1 MANVITTLKRAD
13 QAGVKVSGNEEQNK
27 ATQYDAGG
35 KINIRENSKTFG
47 RPKII
52 NFITAPVFVQQTQT
66 PHACGKYRRISG
78 MQNFFNKIN
87 LVYTLPVFILYR
99 TLI

>member
-35 KINIRENSKTFG
+35 
-47 RPKII
+47 
-52 NFITAPVFVQQTQT
+52 
-66 PHACGKYRRISG
+66 
-78 MQNFFNKIN
+78 QNKH
-87 LVYTLPVFILYR
+87 
-99 TLI
+99 